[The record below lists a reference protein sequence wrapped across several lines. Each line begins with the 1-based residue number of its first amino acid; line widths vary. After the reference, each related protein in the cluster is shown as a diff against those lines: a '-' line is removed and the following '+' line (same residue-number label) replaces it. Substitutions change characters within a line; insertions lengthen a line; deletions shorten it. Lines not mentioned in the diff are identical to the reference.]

1 MRANVCTRRLSFPI
15 IEDLEQSA
23 KGAKRGDKRMRGM
36 ADVSKGSVLMRRCTN
51 QWRRVR
57 TQEPNAIK
65 RREVEVEV
73 GRGGVG
79 ANDSDGK
86 RCRGGELANDDTLQA
101 LNSASAAKFVASR
114 S

>member
-73 GRGGVG
+73 GRGEWEPMTVMGSG
-79 ANDSDGK
+79 AEAESWPMTT
-86 RCRGGELANDDTLQA
+86 RYR
-101 LNSASAAKFVASR
+101 R
-114 S
+114 